1 MKKPDDSPPV
11 RALLR
16 REKLA
21 AREALPTAEHQRL
34 SAALGAHLEAFLAR
48 REPGVLG
55 FCWPMRGEFDLLPL
69 APHLLAA
76 GWRLALPVVITPN
89 APLAFRAW
97 TPATAMSKDR
107 YGIPSPL
114 DGDWLTPDVL
124 LLPLVAFDDAGYRL
138 GYGGGYFDRTLAAL
152 VPSPLAVGVGFE
164 LARTDSIAPEPHDMR
179 LDAIVTEAG
188 VMETRL

>member
-1 MKKPDDSPPV
+1 MKNPDDSLPF

-21 AREALPTAEHQRL
+21 AREALPAAEHQRL
-34 SAALGAHLEAFLAR
+34 STALEAHLDAFLAR

-55 FCWPMRGEFDLLPL
+55 FCWPIRGEFDLLPMAL
-69 APHLLAA
+69 RLITA
-76 GWRLALPVVITPN
+76 GWRLALPVITTPN

-97 TPATAMSKDR
+97 TPTTAMSKDR
-107 YGIPSPL
+107 YGIPTPL

-138 GYGGGYFDRTLAAL
+138 GYGGGYFDRTLATL

-179 LDAIVTEAG
+179 LDVIVTDAG
-188 VMETRL
+188 VMEIRH